1 MTSHYLAWGFWKSIR
16 VNCLLLHC
24 CIVISQVQT
33 KHYMESKTGVS
44 IADNILSE
52 ANSIEEVPNEQTK
65 KRLLDLINEL
75 IQKDFNALLQLL
87 YRIDVDE
94 KKIRLYLNQ
103 NKNLDSAELL
113 TDMVIER
120 QLQKIK
126 SRHKFQTKN
135 KMDDTD
141 EKW

>member
-1 MTSHYLAWGFWKSIR
+1 MDAENQMYTADKIIALTSS
-16 VNCLLLHC
+16 
-24 CIVISQVQT
+24 T
-33 KHYMESKTGVS
+33 E
-44 IADNILSE
+44 DLSGE
-52 ANSIEEVPNEQTK
+52 KQR
-65 KRLLDLINEL
+65 KRLMDLINEL
-75 IQKDFNALLQLL
+75 IEKDFNALLQLL

-135 KMDDTD
+135 KMDDND

>member
-1 MTSHYLAWGFWKSIR
+1 MPD
-16 VNCLLLHC
+16 
-24 CIVISQVQT
+24 QT
-33 KHYMESKTGVS
+33 KYYMDSNTLVS

-65 KRLLDLINEL
+65 KRLMELINEL

-94 KKIRLYLNQ
+94 NKIRLYLKE
-103 NKNLDSAELL
+103 NKNRDSASLLAELI
-113 TDMVIER
+113 IER
-120 QLQKIK
+120 QLQKMK
-126 SRHKFQTKN
+126 SRHEFRKTKEDN
-135 KMDDTD
+135 E

>member
-1 MTSHYLAWGFWKSIR
+1 
-16 VNCLLLHC
+16 
-24 CIVISQVQT
+24 
-33 KHYMESKTGVS
+33 MESKTGVS

-135 KMDDTD
+135 KMDDND